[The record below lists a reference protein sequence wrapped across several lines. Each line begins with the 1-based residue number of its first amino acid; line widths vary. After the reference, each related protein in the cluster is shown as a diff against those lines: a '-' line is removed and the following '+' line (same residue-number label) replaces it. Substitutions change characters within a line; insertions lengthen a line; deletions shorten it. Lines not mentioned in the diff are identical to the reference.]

1 MHTLH
6 CYFKPTAG
14 VVIKRQDKRL
24 SDPNGPLLSIIP
36 AEAIRDAND
45 AHGQSAQVQGG
56 ESLGES
62 KRLRGLY
69 CSKHKSP
76 STL

>member
-14 VVIKRQDKRL
+14 VVIKRQDRRL
-24 SDPNGPLLSIIP
+24 PDPNGPLSSIIP

-56 ESLGES
+56 ES
-62 KRLRGLY
+62 KRPQGSYVKLT
-69 CSKHKSP
+69 P
-76 STL
+76 VQ